1 MLGELI
7 PCGGGDVIPLIK
19 PLLLIGRRSSCDISL
34 RFPNVSSHH
43 CERELINGYG
53 QVRDLGSRNG
63 IKVNGERCDHNWV
76 MPGDTLN
83 IAKHIYEVNYVP
95 LGDAPPPAEIDPMSV
110 PLMEKAGLVN
120 RRRQRQQSNTETNLN
135 LD

>member
-7 PCGGGDVIPLIK
+7 PCGGGDVIPLMK

-34 RFPNVSSHH
+34 RFQNVSSHH
-43 CERELINGYG
+43 CELELINGYW

-63 IKVNGERCDHNWV
+63 LKVNGEGCDLNWV
-76 MPGDTLN
+76 MPGDILS
-83 IAKHIYEVNYVP
+83 IAKHHYEVNYTP
-95 LGDAPPPAEIDPMSV
+95 LGDAPPPAEIDPMSI
-110 PLMEKAGLVN
+110 PLMEKAGLVK
-120 RRRQRQQSNTETNLN
+120 RRRERQQSSSESHAN